1 MAINLASKYSKQIDQ
16 VYTHESFVAP
26 LAGGKY
32 EFTGVKSLKVFAPLT
47 AELTDYDRDGGYGK
61 PNRMQNEV
69 QEMIVSQDKGFS
81 LLIDK
86 GDASSANGTFAAGAR
101 MKQQIAEQVTPMQDK
116 YALAQYI
123 RQAGVVAGIVAPTG
137 EKGVYKALSAARAA
151 MNNKLVPA
159 DGRYCFIGST
169 LATNLIDSGVL
180 VANPQIAGKNYTK
193 GDIGRVLGF
202 KIIEVPDDYLPDGA
216 HFLCVRSESVVNP
229 HKIHDAKLHN
239 DPVGYSGDVMEG
251 RFLYDAFVLGKKSGG
266 VYAAVLTGSK
276 QAAPTI
282 AISGNTATITS
293 TGATAIKATVD
304 GSDPRY
310 SETAVTIQTG
320 GTVTV
325 KSGETVKAVAYGVF
339 TSDVTEKKA

>member
-1 MAINLASKYSKQIDQ
+1 MAINLASKYAKQIDT

-32 EFTGVKSLKVFAPLT
+32 EFTGVKSLKVFAPIT

-101 MKQQIAEQVTPMQDK
+101 MKQQIREQVTPMQDK
-116 YALAQYI
+116 YALAAYAKNAGTV
-123 RQAGVVAGIVAPTG
+123 AGVAAPSG
-137 EKGVYKALSAARAA
+137 DKAVYKLLMGARTA
-151 MNNKLVPA
+151 MNNALVPA
-159 DGRYCFIGST
+159 DGRYCFIG
-169 LATNLIDSGVL
+169 ATYAANLIDMGVV
-180 VANPQIAGKNYTK
+180 VANPEIAGKNYTK

-202 KIIEVPDDYLPDGA
+202 KIIEVPDDYLPADC
-216 HFLCVRSESVVNP
+216 FMLCVRSESVVNP

-239 DPVGYSGDVMEG
+239 DPIGYSGDVMEG
-251 RFLYDAFVLGKKSGG
+251 RFLFDAFVLGKKAGG
-266 VYAAVLTGSK
+266 VYAAVLSGKK

-293 TGATAIKATVD
+293 AGATAIKATTD

-310 SETAVTIQTG
+310 SMTAVTVQTG

-325 KSGETVKAVAYGVF
+325 AAGETVKAVAYGTF
-339 TSDVTEKKA
+339 TSDVAEKKA

>member
-1 MAINLASKYSKQIDQ
+1 MINLASKYSKQIDQ

-26 LAGGKY
+26 LAKGKY
-32 EFTGVKSLKVFAPLT
+32 EFIGVESVKVFAPVT
-47 AELTDYDRDGGYGK
+47 VPPTPYDRDGGYGK

-69 QEMIVSQDKGFS
+69 QEMKVTQDWGFP

-101 MKQQIAEQVTPMQDK
+101 LKQQIAEQITPMQDK

-123 RQAGVVAGIVAPTG
+123 KQAGTVAGISAPTG

-202 KIIEVPDDYLPDGA
+202 KIIEVPDDYLPVNA
-216 HFLCVRSESVVNP
+216 YFLCVRSESVVNP
-229 HKIHDAKLHN
+229 HKIHDAKLHI
-239 DPVGYSGDVMEG
+239 DPPGYSGDLLEG

-282 AISGNTATITS
+282 AISGTTATITS
-293 TGATAIKATVD
+293 AGATAIKATTD

-310 SETAVTIQTG
+310 SMTAVTIQTG
-320 GTVTV
+320 GTVAV
-325 KSGETVKAVAYGVF
+325 ESGKTVKAVAYGTF
-339 TSDVTEKKA
+339 TSDVAEKNA